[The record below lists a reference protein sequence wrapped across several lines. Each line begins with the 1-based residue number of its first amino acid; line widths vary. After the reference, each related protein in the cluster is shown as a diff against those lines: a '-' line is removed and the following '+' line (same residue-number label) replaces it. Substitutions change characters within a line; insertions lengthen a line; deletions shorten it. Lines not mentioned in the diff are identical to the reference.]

1 MSVPRNGDPDMT
13 PSSPPGA
20 EMFPEQ
26 IEFLT
31 NLIGSEDLPGPHL
44 EVGTAAGVTLA
55 AMIQALP
62 TPRHPAFVVVDNMR
76 YFPDQLNVVR
86 ANLERHGVDPDT
98 VEFRI
103 GDSSELFEAAERS
116 GDSFDFIV
124 IDASHRIRRVTG
136 DLRWTRLLRP
146 GGMVCLHDYHPDFPG
161 VVRSVDRFL
170 ERHPNY
176 ERMAQVGSLL
186 TLRKRG
192 ESSQPEVSTADR
204 VWAVLWSVV
213 HKLRR

>member
-1 MSVPRNGDPDMT
+1 MT

>member
-1 MSVPRNGDPDMT
+1 
-13 PSSPPGA
+13 
-20 EMFPEQ
+20 
-26 IEFLT
+26 
-31 NLIGSEDLPGPHL
+31 
-44 EVGTAAGVTLA
+44 
-55 AMIQALP
+55 MIQALP
-62 TPRHPAFVVVDNMR
+62 TPRHPAFIVVDNMR

-103 GDSSELFEAAERS
+103 GDTSELFEAAERS

-161 VVRSVDRFL
+161 VVRSADRFL
-170 ERHPNY
+170 DRHLNY

-192 ESSQPEVSTADR
+192 ESSRPEVSTADR

-213 HKLRR
+213 YKLRG

>member
-1 MSVPRNGDPDMT
+1 MT

-213 HKLRR
+213 HKLRS